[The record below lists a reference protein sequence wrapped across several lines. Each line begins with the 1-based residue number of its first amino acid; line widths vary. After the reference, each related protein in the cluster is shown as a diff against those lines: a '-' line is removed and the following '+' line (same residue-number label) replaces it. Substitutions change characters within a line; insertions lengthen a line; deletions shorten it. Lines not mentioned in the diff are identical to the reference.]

1 MRNLWTSV
9 SKFLTFNSTSLKYK
23 LVDKPLYR
31 KKNNKKHNIRFTTK
45 SKHTTDYL
53 DEETDEEDIQK
64 RNADEEDIQKRNTDE
79 EDIQKRNADEED
91 IQKMNIDKL
100 FVSSYE
106 KEYYFEVV
114 VPEIAR
120 RAAEAAD
127 DNDSYDDTDSNV
139 DTTVCGF

>member
-1 MRNLWTSV
+1 MRNLWKSV

-53 DEETDEEDIQK
+53 DEDT
-64 RNADEEDIQKRNTDE
+64 DEEDIQKRNTDE
-79 EDIQKRNADEED
+79 EDIQKR
-91 IQKMNIDKL
+91 NIDKL

-139 DTTVCGF
+139 DTTACGF

>member
-53 DEETDEEDIQK
+53 DEETDEED
-64 RNADEEDIQKRNTDE
+64 NQKRNTDE
-79 EDIQKRNADEED
+79 EDIQKR
-91 IQKMNIDKL
+91 NIDKL

-114 VPEIAR
+114 VPEI
-120 RAAEAAD
+120 
-127 DNDSYDDTDSNV
+127 V
-139 DTTVCGF
+139 Q